1 MTTYSAHHLDDGRLE
16 IWWSALG
23 AGLVV
28 IVCVVILL
36 SLLSAFVRDIHR
48 HLRVAAVQARG
59 TAEHMSAG
67 GLIIESARLINDL
80 GDELELHLSVVA
92 RVGGDAP

>member
-1 MTTYSAHHLDDGRLE
+1 VTTYTAHHVDSGRLE

-48 HLRVAAVQARG
+48 QLRVAAIQARG
-59 TAEHMSAG
+59 TAEHLNAG
-67 GLIIESARLINDL
+67 DLIIESARLINDL
-80 GDELELHLSVVA
+80 GDELELQVSVVA
-92 RVGGDAP
+92 RLDGDAP

>member
-1 MTTYSAHHLDDGRLE
+1 MTTYSAQHLDGGRLE

-48 HLRVAAVQARG
+48 NLQVAAIQSRG

-67 GLIIESARLINDL
+67 GLIIESARLIKNL
-80 GDELELHLSVVA
+80 GDELELQVSVVA
-92 RVGGDAP
+92 RVDGDAP